1 MPKLVCGLT
10 QRKDEP
16 LCGYRTASVSVEVE
30 LDAATLR
37 DGAKLK
43 QHIRCAFDRI
53 REAIEEELARE
64 GPSAAKPTRTNGN
77 GLHAQRFNIGR
88 RPR

>member
-10 QRKDEP
+10 QRKNEP
-16 LCGYRTASVSVEVE
+16 LCGSRTASVSVEVE

-37 DGAKLK
+37 DGANLK
-43 QHIRCAFDRI
+43 QHIRCGFD

-64 GPSAAKPTRTNGN
+64 GSSAVTPIPTEGG
-77 GLHAQRFNIGR
+77 GLHHHHRQSIVC